1 MSTAT
6 SRQSASTDNP
16 PDTNLRIYSTLTRTK
31 EPFVPVKAGQVG
43 MYLCG
48 PTVYK
53 PSHIGH
59 MVGPVIFD
67 AIKRYLVYLGYK
79 VTWVVNVTDVDDKL
93 IKESAARNMTMAKLA
108 EEMTADYLHNLNA
121 LGVDTIDHFPKATDN
136 IDEIIQLT
144 QVLIDK
150 GFAYESEGD
159 VYFDVA
165 KDTGYG
171 KLSRRTAESMQG
183 EGGDM
188 RERKRSP
195 GDFALWKSAKPGE
208 PAWDSPWGKGRPG
221 WHIECSAM
229 SRRILGE
236 TFDIHGGGLDLIFP
250 HHENEIAQSECAHGK
265 PQAKYWLHNGLMQA
279 AAETGKI
286 GGRNTK
292 PTNAAG
298 ATSSASAAANSQAD
312 DLSSQQ
318 TGKISKSTGASAF
331 RDLLSRHQP
340 ETVRF
345 FLLST
350 HYRSPIQYSEE
361 LLQETASSLDRF
373 YRFFKRYER
382 VTGRSF
388 YDLKSAATRTAGQF
402 DPAGNPLLAEVAAL
416 REKFI
421 EAMDDDFNTG
431 AATSKLFE
439 LVGALNKFVD
449 SEKLE
454 ASQPDA
460 AKTAP
465 LEKGATVL
473 KELAGVLGLFG
484 KPVEQ
489 KSAGG
494 DDALTA
500 QVVQLATEL
509 HAGGKLADFQ
519 SAAASAAQLDELMKL
534 LIAARNTARKNKDF
548 ATGDLIRNRL
558 TALGVTLEDRPGGT
572 EWNRA

>member
-1 MSTAT
+1 MSLMVY
-6 SRQSASTDNP
+6 N
-16 PDTNLRIYSTLTRTK
+16 TLTKTK
-31 EPFVPVKAGQVG
+31 EPFEPVVPGEVG
-43 MYLCG
+43 IYLCG

-93 IKESAARNMTMAKLA
+93 IKESAVRGITMAKLA
-108 EEMTADYLHNLNA
+108 EEMTADYMNNLAA
-121 LGVDTIDHFPKATDN
+121 LSVDTIDHFPKATDN
-136 IDEIIQLT
+136 IDEIIRLT
-144 QVLIDK
+144 KVLIDK
-150 GFAYESEGD
+150 GFAYASEGD

-165 KDTGYG
+165 KDSGYG
-171 KLSRRTAESMQG
+171 KLSRRTAESLQG

-195 GDFALWKSAKPGE
+195 GDFALWKGAKPSE

-229 SRRILGE
+229 SVRILGE

-279 AAETGKI
+279 SAEAGKI
-286 GGRNTK
+286 GGRNTRAADA
-292 PTNAAG
+292 TNPSGGVADPQAG
-298 ATSSASAAANSQAD
+298 

-331 RDLLSRHQP
+331 RDLLERHQP
-340 ETVRF
+340 ETIRF

-361 LLQETASSLDRF
+361 LLQETANSLDRF
-373 YRFFKRYER
+373 YRFFKRFER
-382 VTGRSF
+382 VSGRPF
-388 YDLKSAATRTAGQF
+388 FDLKPAATRAAGEF
-402 DPAGNPLLAEVAAL
+402 DPAGNALLTEVAGL
-416 REKFI
+416 RQKFV

-431 AATSKLFE
+431 AAASKLFE
-439 LVGALNKFVD
+439 LLGALNKFVD

-454 ASQPDA
+454 GGKPDA
-460 AKTAP
+460 AKLAT
-465 LEKGATVL
+465 LEKGTTVL
-473 KELAGVLGLFG
+473 KELAGVLGLFR

-489 KSAGG
+489 KAAGG
-494 DDALTA
+494 DDEL
-500 QVVQLATEL
+500 VGQLVKLLTEL
-509 HAGGKLADFQ
+509 HAAGKVADFDP
-519 SAAASAAQLDELMKL
+519 AKATGGDQLNLLMPL
-534 LIAARNTARKNKDF
+534 LINARTTARKNKDF
-548 ATGDLIRNRL
+548 ATGDLIRKRL
-558 TALGVTLEDRPGGT
+558 TELGIILEDRPGGT
-572 EWNRA
+572 EWQRQ

>member
-1 MSTAT
+1 M
-6 SRQSASTDNP
+6 
-16 PDTNLRIYSTLTRTK
+16 YSTLTRTK
-31 EPFVPVKAGQVG
+31 ETFAPVKPGQVG

-93 IKESAARNMTMAKLA
+93 IKESTVRSMTMAKLA
-108 EEMTADYLHNLNA
+108 EEMTADYMNNLAA

-136 IDEIIQLT
+136 IDEIIRLT
-144 QVLIDK
+144 KVLIDK
-150 GFAYESEGD
+150 GFAYASEGD

-165 KDTGYG
+165 KDSGYG
-171 KLSRRTAESMQG
+171 KLSRRTAESLQG

-229 SRRILGE
+229 SVRILGE

-292 PTNAAG
+292 PADGADPQAG
-298 ATSSASAAANSQAD
+298 

-331 RDLLSRHQP
+331 RDLLERHQP
-340 ETVRF
+340 ETIRF

-361 LLQETASSLDRF
+361 LLQETANSLDRF
-373 YRFFKRYER
+373 YRFFKRFER
-382 VTGRSF
+382 VSGKPF
-388 YDLKSAATRTAGQF
+388 FDLKPAATRAAGDF
-402 DPAGNPLLAEVAAL
+402 DPAGNALLTEVAGL
-416 REKFI
+416 RQKFV

-431 AATSKLFE
+431 AAASKLFE
-439 LVGALNKFVD
+439 LLGALNKFVD

-454 ASQPDA
+454 GGKPDA
-460 AKTAP
+460 AKLAT
-465 LEKGATVL
+465 LEKGTTVL
-473 KELAGVLGLFG
+473 KELAGVLGLFR

-489 KSAGG
+489 KAAGG
-494 DDALTA
+494 DDEL
-500 QVVQLATEL
+500 VGQLVKFLTEL
-509 HAGGKLADFQ
+509 HATGKVAEFD
-519 SAAASAAQLDELMKL
+519 AAATAGGEQLNLLMPL
-534 LIAARNTARKNKDF
+534 LINARAAARKNKDF
-548 ATGDLIRNRL
+548 ATGDLIRKRL
-558 TALGVTLEDRPGGT
+558 TELGITLEDRPGGT
-572 EWNRA
+572 EWTRQ